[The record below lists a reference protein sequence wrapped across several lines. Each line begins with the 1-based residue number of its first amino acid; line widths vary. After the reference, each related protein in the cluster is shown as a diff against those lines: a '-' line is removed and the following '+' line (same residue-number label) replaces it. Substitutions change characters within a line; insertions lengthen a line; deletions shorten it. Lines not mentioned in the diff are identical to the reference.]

1 MKNGQLQTVEVIYI
15 KKLIR
20 KTTQFIRSIIN
31 ELFILSGLSLIAY
44 ATYVINTIAAM
55 YLLGAVLVLFGV
67 FLALTRRE

>member
-15 KKLIR
+15 KKLIS